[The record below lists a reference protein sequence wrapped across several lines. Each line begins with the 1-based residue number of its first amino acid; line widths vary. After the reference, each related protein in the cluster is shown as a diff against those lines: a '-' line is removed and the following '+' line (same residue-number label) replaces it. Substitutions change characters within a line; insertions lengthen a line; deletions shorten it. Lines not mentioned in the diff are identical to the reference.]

1 MPCSCAIRRGLSFGF
16 RWRYEFFLAAEW
28 ERPGAG
34 RRLSVDRS
42 ITEGGSSRGVL
53 FPVNLKDEKLK
64 YFWKSGGFLNVGGR
78 AFHERK
84 AI

>member
-1 MPCSCAIRRGLSFGF
+1 MS
-16 RWRYEFFLAAEW
+16 FFLVAEW
-28 ERPGAG
+28 ERPRRGAAVIG
-34 RRLSVDRS
+34 RPLDY
-42 ITEGGSSRGVL
+42 GGRIVARGVL